1 MKKYFFTILIL
12 NYFFLT
18 MNLFSQTENQ
28 GNSKAAKDNFS
39 LENYKDALEEY
50 LNLLKNDSNN
60 LLYNMRVGLCYLNLN
75 IDKSKAIPY
84 LLKASADPKVENFV
98 WYELGRAYLINYKP
112 DEAIKYFKK
121 YYNVTGGK
129 ENYYVSSQRM
139 IQMCEE
145 AKSKISK
152 PVNVTIENAGPE
164 INTAYAEYNPYIPG
178 DESFL
183 VFTSKRA
190 GNTGGMTDFDGY
202 PTSDIYISYQKY
214 DKWTKAKSVGPLIN
228 SELVEESVGISSDG
242 TKLFIYCDNYTAMNE
257 VLMSEKKGKSFT
269 KPVYLGEN
277 INSSKLETSAAITP
291 DKKYIVFSS
300 DRNEEAGGM
309 DLYISKKL
317 SNGAWGP
324 AENIGEPVNTIYDE
338 DYPYFSADGKT
349 LYFCSEG
356 HNSMGGYD
364 IFKST
369 WNEKDDSWS
378 KPENLGYPINTTDD
392 DMTIS
397 FSSTG
402 RHAYIA
408 SSRPGGYGGLDI
420 YKIIFN
426 DIDPAYTILSGTLLN
441 NDSMNIY
448 KALALSDTLQKDS
461 LIQLTDNDLAVKN
474 NDTLVKNNNT
484 TKKIPVD
491 ISVIDKSTQKV
502 FGKYHPNVLNGK
514 FLIILPPG
522 DYKIN
527 VIAEGYEKYSE
538 DISVSDRNSNTE
550 IFKDIMLPAIVKEP
564 EIAPVN
570 EQKN

>member
-1 MKKYFFTILIL
+1 
-12 NYFFLT
+12 

-309 DLYISKKL
+309 DIYISKKL

>member
-1 MKKYFFTILIL
+1 
-12 NYFFLT
+12 